1 MPITTINSVLI
12 GQVSQTIETITSG
25 TPPVVTTVDRIVSAT
40 AGLTVGMAII
50 FKNSFSTIIGQ
61 QIYYI
66 ESVPTST
73 YFTIS
78 ENLSPLV
85 RKSITSAPALTVPF
99 IAIDLNEIGTNFIA
113 NTQLNQ
119 DFEINYNDKIEKLN
133 DKLERIAIA
142 LETIAQTSTVIKTQ
156 AETTGIH
163 IIGPWEWLG
172 YGSIVKLFEEKGINL
187 AELKAK
193 VDAVTKSY

>member
-1 MPITTINSVLI
+1 MPITNINSVLT
-12 GQVSQTIETITSG
+12 GQVSQTIETTTSTSG
-25 TPPVVTTVDRIVSAT
+25 TPPVVTVTIVDRIVSAT

-61 QIYYI
+61 QMYYI

-73 YFTIS
+73 YFTVS

-85 RKSITSAPALTVPF
+85 RKSITSAPTLSVPF
-99 IAIDLNEIGTNFIA
+99 VAIDLNEIGTNFIA

-119 DFEINYNDKIEKLN
+119 DFEINYNDK
-133 DKLERIAIA
+133 LERIAVA
-142 LETIAQTSTVIKTQ
+142 LETIAQTSAVIKTQ

-163 IIGPWEWLG
+163 IIGPYEWLG
-172 YGSIVKLFEEKGINL
+172 YASIVKLFEEKGINF

-193 VDAVTKSY
+193 VDAITKSY